1 MSVRIHI
8 NGIYIEYVYCAGS
21 YLSWLVQ
28 IFCLFCFVRQQNHSD
43 AKQNP
48 IKVKIFDSDKLR
60 RRIEVVKMFGF
71 VWHQNGSVGK
81 QNQIKMKIF
90 DSHELMRR
98 IEVVKLFGC
107 VWHQNGSVA
116 KQNQTKAF
124 QVGEK

>member
-1 MSVRIHI
+1 VAVFLRLKTLPHS
-8 NGIYIEYVYCAGS
+8 NLQLG
-21 YLSWLVQ
+21 
-28 IFCLFCFVRQQNHSD
+28 LFC
-43 AKQNP
+43 
-48 IKVKIFDSDKLR
+48 
-60 RRIEVVKMFGF
+60 F

-116 KQNQTKAF
+116 KQNQTKASKLGKNN
-124 QVGEK
+124 VNSGNYIESKGRTL